1 MVLYFSDQPVG
12 LVLPSSLSAF
22 PAGLVLPL
30 SSSDF
35 PEELI
40 VPLLELGAPLIL
52 GLGAILLATPAH
64 LFAASLALLVLGLSA
79 VLLAAPARL
88 LAASLALLD
97 PFHLVLESS
106 IRLTFQEKQSIQIFE
121 HKTRLFPRLF
131 PLSYVCCINLKIHSP
146 FVCLF
151 AWQPVSLAHLD
162 RFLQVDALMIWIESR
177 LLGADAFLV

>member
-1 MVLYFSDQPVG
+1 MILYFSDQPVG

-30 SSSDF
+30 SSSAF

-40 VPLLELGAPLIL
+40 VPLLELGA
-52 GLGAILLATPAH
+52 ILLATPAR

-97 PFHLVLESS
+97 PFHLALESS

-121 HKTRLFPRLF
+121 HKKRQFPRLF